1 MVVVKKRLKNITNK
15 IKDKLRKEKEK
26 DIGISINLKKKDKK
40 NVWTDIID

>member
-26 DIGISINLKKKDKK
+26 DIEISMNLKKKR
-40 NVWTDIID
+40 